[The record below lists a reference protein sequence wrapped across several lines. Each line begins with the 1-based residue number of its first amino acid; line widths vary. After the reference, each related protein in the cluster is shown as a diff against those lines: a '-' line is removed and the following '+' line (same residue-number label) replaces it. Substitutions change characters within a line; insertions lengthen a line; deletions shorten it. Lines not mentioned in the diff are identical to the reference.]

1 MQGRKP
7 SRRKEGVKKL
17 ADTADL
23 LLDIDGTLNEPQQ
36 PISAEMHGMLQRLAR
51 HHQIYFVT
59 GNTYTKTVDLLA
71 GHIKEFAG
79 VFCSNADELRTMR
92 GKLMWRDTET
102 PELPDG
108 LERCI
113 RTIYDCSAKNCIE
126 WRNPRFLNFSKIGRY
141 ATQEQ
146 RLAHDASWRA
156 DACGYLK
163 FRFPEVE
170 TAIGGSVSVDVYSAG
185 ADKARAA
192 KYINSLGRKFI
203 FVGDKT
209 DISGND
215 YPVKKYCDEHSENIC
230 CPVNGVSDTIKI
242 LEGLLG

>member
-1 MQGRKP
+1 MDQKRQG
-7 SRRKEGVKKL
+7 
-17 ADTADL
+17 DTVDF
-23 LLDIDGTLNEPQQ
+23 LLDIDGTLNEAQQ
-36 PISAEMHGMLQRLAR
+36 PISAEMHSKLQQLAR
-51 HHQIYFVT
+51 HHQVYFVT
-59 GNTYTKTVDLLA
+59 GNTYTKSVDLLA

-79 VFCSNADELRTMR
+79 IFVNNADELRTMR
-92 GKLMWRDTET
+92 GKLVWSDTET

-113 RTIYDCSAKNCIE
+113 RFIYDCSAKNCIE
-126 WRNPRFLNFSKIGRY
+126 WRNPRFLNFSKLGRF
-141 ATQEQ
+141 ATREQ

-156 DACGYLK
+156 DAVGYLK

-170 TAIGGSVSVDVYSAG
+170 TAIGGSVSIDVFSHG

-203 FVGDKT
+203 YIGDKM

-215 YPVKKYCDEHSENIC
+215 YPVKKYCEANSENIC
-230 CPVNGVSDTIKI
+230 CAVNGTSDTMK
-242 LEGLLG
+242 LLDGFLG